1 MRLRLTVLAV
11 VALAGAIAA
20 GTAAPAGTFTCTS
33 AISSAQATSILG
45 VPAQVVAGGG
55 GSDDCG
61 INARGFGHIIVTGY
75 VVDRSFFDRVRRQT
89 RNRTFTEDGTRV
101 EHRQRTLQGFGGPAF
116 AVETKSWFEGM
127 SKPSVLRMV
136 FVYKNGRMLRPTS
149 TPGRGR
155 IPSLAQ
161 MIQLARVAARG
172 M

>member
-11 VALAGAIAA
+11 AGLVGAIAA
-20 GTAAPAGTFTCTS
+20 GTAAPATTFTCTS
-33 AISSAQATSILG
+33 AISSARATSILG
-45 VPAQVVAGGG
+45 VPATVVAGGG

-61 INARGFGHIIVTGY
+61 INARGYGHIIVTGY
-75 VVDRSFFDRVRRQT
+75 VVDRLFFDRVRRQT
-89 RNRTFTEDGTRV
+89 RNRTLTEGSTRT
-101 EHRQRTLQGFGGPAF
+101 EHRQRTLQGFGRPAF
-116 AVETKSWFEGM
+116 AVESKSWFEGM